1 MTADSMLLRIVIAL
15 AVVASDAMP
24 LAAQRAREQAPALA
38 PGSAPF
44 RTDSP
49 AGPQEV
55 RAGEVDARRW
65 MAAFEQERARTEVNR
80 PRWVFPVAGAVIGGV
95 AGLWYH
101 QSTRSGS
108 DFMGPIDPVYILGG
122 LGATAGGLTGWY
134 VDAAQRQWI
143 ATRPTPK
150 QE

>member
-1 MTADSMLLRIVIAL
+1 
-15 AVVASDAMP
+15 MP
-24 LAAQRAREQAPALA
+24 LSGQEAREQALSPE

-44 RTDSP
+44 RIGP
-49 AGPQEV
+49 PVGPQEV
-55 RAGEVDARRW
+55 RAVEVDDRRW
-65 MAAFEQERARTEVNR
+65 MAAFEQERARAEVTR
-80 PRWVFPVAGAVIGGV
+80 PRWVFPVAGTVIGGV

-101 QSTRSGS
+101 FATQSSS

-143 ATRPTPK
+143 ATRPPPK